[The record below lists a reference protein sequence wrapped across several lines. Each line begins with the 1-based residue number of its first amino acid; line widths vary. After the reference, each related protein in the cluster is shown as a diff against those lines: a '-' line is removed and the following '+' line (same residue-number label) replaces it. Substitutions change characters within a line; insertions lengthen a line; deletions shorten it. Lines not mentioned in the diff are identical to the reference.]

1 MRFYDMNIRGK
12 NYQNDLALIKEA
24 YKFGWDYLNLNYSAD
39 YYKEAL
45 SYYDD
50 LVEDIL
56 AFDKNE
62 TYRNKY
68 NDDSIAISMGINI
81 QNANSN
87 EIQKIARRNRDK
99 AFLISALGGD
109 LKVNRSVCENIKMD
123 ILSRPYYKRRDSG
136 MNHVLAKEAARN
148 NVAIELCFAD
158 VLHNHLKYRANLVS
172 SFKEI
177 LMFHRKFKFPLILTT
192 DSRSI
197 YDIRST
203 RDITSF
209 FKSIGFTDREIY
221 NGFYY
226 YPKEIVD
233 LNNNRKNIIVQGVT
247 VIEGADDFTESK
259 TKTPTYEEYLEMNQK
274 DSIFNQSL
282 DEDDFEDLSLVDDFD
297 DFDDGFDNIDIDD
310 EFDED
315 ISDEFDEDMADDFEE
330 GLSDD
335 LDSLDYENNVYE
347 EDIL

>member
-1 MRFYDMNIRGK
+1 MNLRGK

-39 YYKEAL
+39 YYNEAL
-45 SYYDD
+45 SYKDD
-50 LVEDIL
+50 LIEEIL
-56 AFDKNE
+56 SFDKNG

-68 NDDSIAISMGINI
+68 NDDSIGISMGINI

-87 EIQKIARRNRDK
+87 EIQKITRRNRDK
-99 AFLISALGGD
+99 AFVISALGGD
-109 LKVNRSVCENIKMD
+109 LKVNRSVCENLKMD
-123 ILSRPYYKRRDSG
+123 VLSRPYYKRRDSG

-158 VLHNHLKYRANLVS
+158 VLHNHLKYRANLIS

-209 FKSIGFTDREIY
+209 FKSIGFTDKEIY
-221 NGFYY
+221 DGFYY
-226 YPKEIVD
+226 YPKEIAD
-233 LNNNRKNIIVQGVT
+233 FNSNRKNMIIQGVT
-247 VIEGADDFTESK
+247 VIKGADDFTESK

-274 DSIFNQSL
+274 ESLFNQSL
-282 DEDDFEDLSLVDDFD
+282 DEDDFEDLTSVDG
-297 DFDDGFDNIDIDD
+297 FDDGFDNIDIDD
-310 EFDED
+310 DFNED
-315 ISDEFDEDMADDFEE
+315 VSDDFEE
-330 GLSDD
+330 ELAED